1 MLIRNITGMTTRSVL
16 TSDHSQLH
24 GLRVAMEDGGAHRI
38 LPEVISKEPL
48 SPAVREGDGRW
59 FDIVRWTLFVL
70 IDAEELGIDSNN
82 VKRARDVATTADAR
96 LLLDVDG
103 GVAKA
108 LGLDKDWVVRVI
120 SQVGNYGEIYERNLG
135 ARSPLKIARGLNAL
149 WNDGGLLYAP
159 PPR

>member
-1 MLIRNITGMTTRSVL
+1 M
-16 TSDHSQLH
+16 
-24 GLRVAMEDGGAHRI
+24 
-38 LPEVISKEPL
+38 
-48 SPAVREGDGRW
+48 
-59 FDIVRWTLFVL
+59 
-70 IDAEELGIDSNN
+70 
-82 VKRARDVATTADAR
+82 KRAREVATTADAR